1 MIASMNR
8 GMLMVEVEDKMEDSL
23 DGLGGTFREEGMS
36 VAFDALRLDGE
47 EINMD
52 VFEEDIVKEKRIGQG
67 ACSSVYKAR
76 HKVTG
81 DLYALK
87 MFSVYDKSRRDQL
100 RKEIRMLASIDCDA
114 LIQFHGAFYKEGDV
128 GVILEYMDRGSLEFI
143 VDRNV
148 DIDDYSLAS
157 ITYQIMWGLAYLHYD
172 NNLHRDI
179 KPGNVLMNSRGQV
192 KLSDF
197 GICKV
202 LDNSMAMSDTSVGTF
217 RYMSVERLYGKEY
230 SSSSDLW
237 SVGIM
242 LIELW
247 NKRYPFDHYCSS
259 PIELLQRLEDVKH
272 EGKSGLITRQCSR
285 DMADFI
291 DAILSPDITG
301 KKMTSLFLEAGWF
314 MNHELNSVEA
324 SQQGVRRF
332 LATVDATPDTRSA
345 KKQSTVNPFAKG
357 EFSDSEDDYKADF
370 EEYDADEKSGF
381 EGGRDSKW

>member
-1 MIASMNR
+1 
-8 GMLMVEVEDKMEDSL
+8 
-23 DGLGGTFREEGMS
+23 
-36 VAFDALRLDGE
+36 
-47 EINMD
+47 
-52 VFEEDIVKEKRIGQG
+52 
-67 ACSSVYKAR
+67 
-76 HKVTG
+76 
-81 DLYALK
+81 
-87 MFSVYDKSRRDQL
+87 
-100 RKEIRMLASIDCDA
+100 
-114 LIQFHGAFYKEGDV
+114 
-128 GVILEYMDRGSLEFI
+128 MDRGSLEFI

-179 KPGNVLMNSRGQV
+179 KPGNVLMNSHGQV

-314 MNHELNSVEA
+314 MNLELNSVEA

>member
-1 MIASMNR
+1 
-8 GMLMVEVEDKMEDSL
+8 MLTLDVEDKMEDSL
-23 DGLGGTFREEGMS
+23 DGLAGTFREEGMS

-47 EINMD
+47 AINMD
-52 VFEEDIVKEKRIGQG
+52 VYEDDIVKEKRIGQG

-87 MFSVYDKSRRDQL
+87 MFSVYDKGRRDQL

-143 VDRNV
+143 VDQNF

-157 ITYQIMWGLAYLHYD
+157 ITYQIMWGLSYLHYD

-179 KPGNVLMNSRGQV
+179 KPGNVLMNSNGQV

-217 RYMSVERLYGKEY
+217 RYMSVERLLGKEY

-247 NKRYPFDHYCSS
+247 NKNYPFAHYCSS
-259 PIELLQRLEDVKH
+259 PIELLQRLEDVRH
-272 EGKSGLITRQCSR
+272 IEKSSFIDRECSR
-285 DMADFI
+285 DMSNFI

-301 KKMTSLFLEAGWF
+301 KKLTSNFLEAGWF

-324 SQQGVRRF
+324 SQHGVRQF
-332 LATVDATPDTRSA
+332 LQIVDSQADRRPSKRRPDS
-345 KKQSTVNPFAKG
+345 NPFAKG
-357 EFSDSEDDYKADF
+357 QFSDSDGEDYKADF
-370 EEYDADEKSGF
+370 EEFDADEKSGY
-381 EGGRDSKW
+381 EGRHDDKW